1 MQEIQR
7 AKEIFLTDVDE
18 ETRDENE
25 QKILEWERDLQ
36 RNKAYARWKEHDV
49 TQEINK
55 MAREAFKQH
64 GLTLANNRSLSDEQ
78 RKSLWAKQD
87 ACLFILSLTDQN
99 AQSAVDSI
107 LREIK
112 HALNATS

>member
-1 MQEIQR
+1 MQELQR

-18 ETRDENE
+18 ETRIENE
-25 QKILEWERDLQ
+25 HKIVEWERDLQ
-36 RNKAYARWKEHDV
+36 RNQAYARWKDHDI
-49 TQEINK
+49 TRDLNK
-55 MAREAFKQH
+55 MAREAYKQH
-64 GLTLANNRSLSDEQ
+64 GLALANNRSLTEEQ
-78 RKSLWAKQD
+78 RKTLWAKQD